1 MVDDTSSEPEGGS
14 ILQLKVR
21 LLRLSPMVW
30 RRVLV
35 PEVMSLRELHGVLQ
49 AVMGWDGI
57 HLFEF
62 NIRGVRYSSPDL
74 CGEPPNAALSAF
86 RFCKGSK
93 FRYIVSVR
101 SDCPACAKEWVIV
114 STMAVSQRLV

>member
-1 MVDDTSSEPEGGS
+1 MVDDTLSDPEGGS

-35 PEVMSLRELHGVLQ
+35 PDVMSLRELHGVLQ
-49 AVMGWDGI
+49 VAMGWDGI
-57 HLFEF
+57 HLFAF
-62 NIRGVRYSSPDL
+62 GIRGVRYSSPDL

-86 RFCKGSK
+86 RFRKGSK
-93 FRYIVSVR
+93 FRYIY
-101 SDCPACAKEWVIV
+101 DMGNW
-114 STMAVSQRLV
+114 

>member
-1 MVDDTSSEPEGGS
+1 MVDDTLSDPEGGS

-49 AVMGWDGI
+49 VAMGWDGI

-62 NIRGVRYSSPDL
+62 GIRGVRYSSPDL

-86 RFCKGSK
+86 RFRKGSK
-93 FRYIVSVR
+93 FRYIY
-101 SDCPACAKEWVIV
+101 DMGNW
-114 STMAVSQRLV
+114 

>member
-1 MVDDTSSEPEGGS
+1 MMDGTSSEPEGGS

-21 LLRLSPMVW
+21 LLRLGPMVW

-49 AVMGWDGI
+49 VAMGWDGI

-62 NIRGVRYSSPDL
+62 SIRGVRYSSPNF
-74 CGEPPNAALSAF
+74 CGAPPRGKHCLFSANSRGQSPERGSGFFLLGAASEAHD
-86 RFCKGSK
+86 R
-93 FRYIVSVR
+93 
-101 SDCPACAKEWVIV
+101 
-114 STMAVSQRLV
+114 